1 MVDSVRVGL
10 VGAGG
15 FSRRRLLPG
24 LLAMPGVELT
34 AVANRTLASA
44 QRVALEFEIPT
55 SMADWRDVVT
65 STDVDAVVIGTEPY
79 FHHEAVMAALKA
91 GKHVLCQ
98 TRMATSVV
106 QAREMLAQADASG
119 VHGMLV
125 PSGSYLR
132 GRRYVKYLLE
142 TGYVGRVHQVFAY
155 HLVANYADGDA
166 PLHRRQDHR
175 AFGAINPLHL
185 GIDWD
190 VLRPWFGDPERLLA
204 WGKAFTPQRV
214 DAATADVVN
223 VEMPDA
229 ITVIAEMPGGATVTC
244 VQSGVA
250 HFGDER
256 IDIYGDE
263 GTITY
268 SRDAGLQGGH
278 VGDDAL
284 AGIAIPD
291 DFVDEWKAEEEFIA
305 LVRGEI
311 DAPPGGISFGDGVKN
326 IEFLEAAN
334 RSVAAG
340 GWVALTAD

>member
-1 MVDSVRVGL
+1 MFDSVRIGI

-24 LLAMPGVELT
+24 LLAVPGVRLT

-44 QRVALEFEIPT
+44 ERVALEFEIPT
-55 SMADWRDVVT
+55 PTADWRDVVT
-65 STDVDAVVIGTEPY
+65 SADVDAVVVGTEPY
-79 FHHEAVMAALKA
+79 FHHEVVMAALEA

-98 TRMATSVV
+98 TRMATSVA
-106 QAREMLAQADASG
+106 QAREMLALADASG
-119 VHGMLV
+119 ARGMLV

-132 GRRYVKYLLE
+132 WRRYVKHLLE

-155 HLVANYADGDA
+155 YLVPNYADGDA

-214 DAATADVVN
+214 DAATAAIVD

-268 SRDAGLQGGH
+268 SRDAGLQGAR

-284 AGIAIPD
+284 AGMVVPD
-291 DFVDEWKAEEEFIA
+291 DFVDQWKAEEEFIS

-311 DAPPGGISFGDGVKN
+311 DAPPGGISFRDGLKN

-334 RSVAAG
+334 RSVVAG
-340 GWVALTAD
+340 GWVTLSAD